1 MRCKKIKAAT
11 GGILLILVFSSCAT
25 LPPAGTA
32 LTPEERA
39 SAQKK
44 CVFNYTAV
52 GAAGGAITGAVIGAL
67 SGGHRSQ
74 RALIGGAAGAV
85 VGGTL
90 AFAYAWGHCMS
101 LYSDL
106 NSFPVAGA
114 QETAQK
120 VSYNPSQGYVT
131 KIQEFSVNPGGVAPG
146 REVQVNGSYYV
157 MAPEGAKEVKIQ
169 ESRKV
174 EYFDAS
180 ENKWKDLGTVDQEV
194 TAALGTRKAEGRFEM
209 PSDVPEGLY
218 RITFKVSA
226 QGKTDQATRDLKV
239 NKGLAMFPDY
249 SPFPLQVRGPLSR
262 YRMAN

>member
-1 MRCKKIKAAT
+1 MRFKTIKAAT
-11 GGILLILVFSSCAT
+11 GVILFVLVFSSCAT
-25 LPPAGTA
+25 VPPAGTA

-44 CVFNYTAV
+44 CIFNYTAI
-52 GAAGGAITGAVIGAL
+52 GAAGGAVTGAVIGVL
-67 SGGHRSQ
+67 TGGHQAQ

-114 QETAQK
+114 QETARE
-120 VSYNPSQGYVT
+120 VSYKPSQGNVT
-131 KIQEFSVNPGGVAPG
+131 KIQEFSVNPSGVAPG

-157 MAPEGAKEVKIQ
+157 MAPEGTKEVKIQ
-169 ESRKV
+169 ETRMV
-174 EYFDAS
+174 EYFDPS
-180 ENKWKDLGTVDQEV
+180 EKKWKELGAVNQEV
-194 TAALGTRKAEGRFEM
+194 TSALGTRKAEGRFDM
-209 PSDVPEGLY
+209 PTDVPEGRY

-226 QGKTDQATRDLKV
+226 QGKTDHAMRDLKV
-239 NKGLAMFPDY
+239 DKKLAMVPESSSSPQY
-249 SPFPLQVRGPLSR
+249 SSVIRPS
-262 YRMAN
+262 ANVN